1 MLFRKRKPEQQDEN
15 VVRTFEDLTRFPMTF
30 YKTIGEDLY
39 SDRDP
44 NLIRRYLL
52 RFYLV
57 LGFLNFN
64 AYVVGE
70 IAYFIVHITSTTTL
84 LEATAVA
91 PCIGFSFM
99 ADFKQFGLT
108 VNRKRLVKLL
118 DDLKEIFPMEV
129 ETQRIYHVAYYQKHM
144 NRVMTLFTILCM
156 TYTSSFSFY
165 PAIKST
171 IKYYLMGSEIF
182 ERNYGFHIQF
192 PYDAETDLTV
202 YWFSYWGLAHC
213 AYVAGVSYVCVDLLL
228 ITTITQLTMHF
239 NYLADNLEA
248 YDGGEHTDEENIKY
262 LHDLVVYHSRCLD
275 LSEEVNN
282 IFSFLIL
289 WNFIAASLVICFAGF
304 QITASNVEDIVLY
317 FIFFSASLVQVFVV
331 CYYGDEMIS
340 SSSRIGHAAF
350 NQNWLPCSSKYKRIL
365 KYIIMRSQKPASIR
379 PPTFP
384 PISFNTFM
392 KVISMSYQFFALLR
406 TTYYG

>member
-1 MLFRKRKPEQQDEN
+1 MLFRKRKPKSDDE
-15 VVRTFEDLTRFPMTF
+15 VITFDELTRFPMTF

-44 NLIRRYLL
+44 NVIRRYLL

-70 IAYFIVHITSTTTL
+70 IAYFIVHIMSTTTL

-108 VNRKRLVKLL
+108 VNRKRLVRLL
-118 DDLKEIFPMEV
+118 DDLKEIFPLDLEA
-129 ETQRIYHVAYYQKHM
+129 QRKYNVSFYRKHM

-182 ERNYGFHIQF
+182 ERNYGFHILF

-228 ITTITQLTMHF
+228 IATITQLTMHF
-239 NYLADNLEA
+239 NFIANDLEA
-248 YDGGEHTDEENIKY
+248 YEGGDHTDEENIKY
-262 LHDLVVYHSRCLD
+262 LHNLVVYHAR
-275 LSEEVNN
+275 
-282 IFSFLIL
+282 
-289 WNFIAASLVICFAGF
+289 
-304 QITASNVEDIVLY
+304 
-317 FIFFSASLVQVFVV
+317 
-331 CYYGDEMIS
+331 
-340 SSSRIGHAAF
+340 
-350 NQNWLPCSSKYKRIL
+350 
-365 KYIIMRSQKPASIR
+365 
-379 PPTFP
+379 
-384 PISFNTFM
+384 
-392 KVISMSYQFFALLR
+392 ALE
-406 TTYYG
+406 

>member
-1 MLFRKRKPEQQDEN
+1 MFGRKKEKREL
-15 VVRTFEDLTRFPMTF
+15 RTFKDLTRFPLVF

-39 SDRDP
+39 AERDK
-44 NLIRRYLL
+44 NRLRRYLF
-52 RFYLV
+52 RIYLIW
-57 LGFLNFN
+57 GFLNFN

-99 ADFKQFGLT
+99 ADFKQIGMT
-108 VNRKRLVKLL
+108 VNRKTLVKLL
-118 DDLKEIFPMEV
+118 DDLSEMFPLTLEK
-129 ETQRIYHVAYYQKHM
+129 QRSYHVTFYERHM
-144 NRVMTLFTILCM
+144 NSVMTLFTILCM

-171 IKYYLMGSEIF
+171 IKYYFMGSEIF
-182 ERNYGFHIQF
+182 ERNYGFHIYF

-239 NYLADNLEA
+239 NYIADTLEA
-248 YDGGEHTDEENIKY
+248 YNGDDHSDEENVKF
-262 LHDLVVYHSRCLD
+262 LQDLVVYHSRALD

-282 IFSFLIL
+282 IFSFTIL
-289 WNFIAASLVICFAGF
+289 WNFIAASFVICFAGF

-350 NQNWLPCSSKYKRIL
+350 NHNWLSCSTDYKRIL
-365 KYIIMRSQKPASIR
+365 QYIIMRSQKPASIR

-384 PISFNTFM
+384 PISFQTFM

>member
-1 MLFRKRKPEQQDEN
+1 MLFRKRKPKSDDE
-15 VVRTFEDLTRFPMTF
+15 VITFDELTRFPMTF

-44 NLIRRYLL
+44 NVIRRYLL

-70 IAYFIVHITSTTTL
+70 IAYFIVHIMSTTTL

-108 VNRKRLVKLL
+108 VNRKRLVRLL
-118 DDLKEIFPMEV
+118 DDLKEIFPLDLEA
-129 ETQRIYHVAYYQKHM
+129 QRKYNVSFYRKHM

-182 ERNYGFHIQF
+182 ERNYGFHILF

-228 ITTITQLTMHF
+228 IATITQLTMHF
-239 NYLADNLEA
+239 NFIANDLEA
-248 YDGGEHTDEENIKY
+248 YEGGDHTDEENIKY
-262 LHDLVVYHSRCLD
+262 LHNLVVYHARALD

-340 SSSRIGHAAF
+340 SSSRIGHSAF
-350 NQNWLPCSSKYKRIL
+350 NQNWLPCSTKYKRIL
-365 KYIIMRSQKPASIR
+365 QFIIARSQKPASIR

>member
-1 MLFRKRKPEQQDEN
+1 MLFRKRKPKSDDE
-15 VVRTFEDLTRFPMTF
+15 VITFDELTRFPMTF

-44 NLIRRYLL
+44 NVIRRYLL

-70 IAYFIVHITSTTTL
+70 IAYFIVHIMSTTTL

-108 VNRKRLVKLL
+108 VNRKRLVRLL
-118 DDLKEIFPMEV
+118 DDLKEIFPLDV
-129 ETQRIYHVAYYQKHM
+129 EAQRKYNVSFYRKHM
-144 NRVMTLFTILCM
+144 NRVMNLFTILCM

-182 ERNYGFHIQF
+182 ERNYGFHILF

-228 ITTITQLTMHF
+228 IATITQLTMHF
-239 NYLADNLEA
+239 NFIANDLEA
-248 YDGGEHTDEENIKY
+248 YEGGDHTDEENITY
-262 LHDLVVYHSRCLD
+262 LHNLVVYHARALD

-340 SSSRIGHAAF
+340 SSSRIGHSAF
-350 NQNWLPCSSKYKRIL
+350 NQNWLPCSTEYKRIL
-365 KYIIMRSQKPASIR
+365 QFIIARSQKPASIR

>member
-1 MLFRKRKPEQQDEN
+1 MLFSKKSKVKQELFS
-15 VVRTFEDLTRFPMTF
+15 FEDLTRFPMVF

-39 SDRDP
+39 SERDK
-44 NLIRRYLL
+44 NLVRRYLL
-52 RFYLV
+52 RLYLI

-108 VNRKRLVKLL
+108 VNRRKLVNLL
-118 DDLKEIFPMEV
+118 DQLKEIFPMSRE
-129 ETQRIYHVAYYQKHM
+129 QQQAYQVAYYDKHM
-144 NRVMTLFTILCM
+144 NRVMWLFTILCM

-171 IKYYLMGSEIF
+171 IKYYFMGSEIF
-182 ERNYGFHIQF
+182 ERNYGFHILF
-192 PYDAETDLTV
+192 PYDAETDITV
-202 YWFSYWGLAHC
+202 YWISYWGLAHC

-239 NYLADNLEA
+239 NYMADTLAAYNGDEHSVAENLKFA
-248 YDGGEHTDEENIKY
+248 QDF
-262 LHDLVVYHSRCLD
+262 VVYHTRCLE
-275 LSEEVNN
+275 LSEEINN
-282 IFSFLIL
+282 IFSFTIL

-331 CYYGDEMIS
+331 CYYGDEIIS
-340 SSSRIGHAAF
+340 S
-350 NQNWLPCSSKYKRIL
+350 
-365 KYIIMRSQKPASIR
+365 ASIQ
-379 PPTFP
+379 T
-384 PISFNTFM
+384 NN
-392 KVISMSYQFFALLR
+392 ANE
-406 TTYYG
+406 

>member
-1 MLFRKRKPEQQDEN
+1 MLFRKRKPKSDNEVITFDE
-15 VVRTFEDLTRFPMTF
+15 LTRFPITF

-44 NLIRRYLL
+44 NVIRRYLL

-70 IAYFIVHITSTTTL
+70 IAYFIVHIMSTTTL

-108 VNRKRLVKLL
+108 VNRKRLVRLL
-118 DDLKEIFPMEV
+118 DDLKEIFPLDVEV
-129 ETQRIYHVAYYQKHM
+129 QRKYNVSFYRTHM

-182 ERNYGFHIQF
+182 ERNYGFHILF

-213 AYVAGVSYVCVDLLL
+213 AYVAGVSYVCVDLVL
-228 ITTITQLTMHF
+228 IATITQLTMHF
-239 NYLADNLEA
+239 NFIANDLEA
-248 YDGGEHTDEENIKY
+248 YEGGDHTDEENIKY
-262 LHDLVVYHSRCLD
+262 LQDLVVYHARALD

-340 SSSRIGHAAF
+340 SSSRIGHSAF
-350 NQNWLPCSSKYKRIL
+350 NQNWLPCSTKYKRIL
-365 KYIIMRSQKPASIR
+365 QFIIARSQKPASIR

>member
-1 MLFRKRKPEQQDEN
+1 MLFRKRKPKSDDE
-15 VVRTFEDLTRFPMTF
+15 VVSFDDLTRFPMTF

-44 NLIRRYLL
+44 NVIRRYLL

-70 IAYFIVHITSTTTL
+70 IAYFIVHIMSTTTL

-118 DDLKEIFPMEV
+118 DDLKEIYPIDPES
-129 ETQRIYHVAYYQKHM
+129 QAKYHVPYYRKHM

-182 ERNYGFHIQF
+182 ERNYGFHILF

-239 NYLADNLEA
+239 NFIADDLEA
-248 YDGGEHTDEENIKY
+248 YDGGDHTDEENIKY
-262 LHDLVVYHSRCLD
+262 LHDLVVYHARALD

-340 SSSRIGHAAF
+340 SSSRIGHSAF
-350 NQNWLPCSSKYKRIL
+350 NQNWLPCSTKYKRIL
-365 KYIIMRSQKPASIR
+365 KFIIARSHKPASIR

>member
-1 MLFRKRKPEQQDEN
+1 MLFRKRKPKSDDE
-15 VVRTFEDLTRFPMTF
+15 VITFDELTRFPMSF

-44 NLIRRYLL
+44 NVIRRYLL

-70 IAYFIVHITSTTTL
+70 IAYFIVHIMSTTTL

-108 VNRKRLVKLL
+108 VNRKRLVRLL
-118 DDLKEIFPMEV
+118 DDLKEIFPLDV
-129 ETQRIYHVAYYQKHM
+129 EAQRKYNVSFYRTHM

-182 ERNYGFHIQF
+182 ERNYGFHILF

-228 ITTITQLTMHF
+228 IATITQLTMHF
-239 NYLADNLEA
+239 NFIANDLEA
-248 YDGGEHTDEENIKY
+248 YEGGDHTDEENIKY
-262 LHDLVVYHSRCLD
+262 LHNLVVYHARALD

-340 SSSRIGHAAF
+340 SSSRIGHSAF
-350 NQNWLPCSSKYKRIL
+350 NQNWLPCSTKYKRIL
-365 KYIIMRSQKPASIR
+365 QFIIARSQKPASIR

>member
-1 MLFRKRKPEQQDEN
+1 MLFRKRKPKSNNEVITFDE
-15 VVRTFEDLTRFPMTF
+15 LTRFPITF

-44 NLIRRYLL
+44 NVIRRYLL

-70 IAYFIVHITSTTTL
+70 IAYFIVHIMSTTTL

-108 VNRKRLVKLL
+108 VNRKRLVRLL
-118 DDLKEIFPMEV
+118 DDLKEIFPLDV
-129 ETQRIYHVAYYQKHM
+129 EMQRKYNVSFYRKHM

-182 ERNYGFHIQF
+182 ERNYGFHILF

-213 AYVAGVSYVCVDLLL
+213 AYVAGVSYVCVDLVL
-228 ITTITQLTMHF
+228 IATITQLTMHF
-239 NYLADNLEA
+239 NFIANDLEA
-248 YDGGEHTDEENIKY
+248 YEGGDHTDEENIKY
-262 LHDLVVYHSRCLD
+262 LQDLVVYHARALD

-340 SSSRIGHAAF
+340 SSSRIGHSAF
-350 NQNWLPCSSKYKRIL
+350 NQNWLPCSTKYKRIL
-365 KYIIMRSQKPASIR
+365 QFIIARSQKPASIR

>member
-1 MLFRKRKPEQQDEN
+1 MLWFRKKEPRAMDEL
-15 VVRTFEDLTRFPMTF
+15 RTFEDLTRFPLTF

-39 SDRDP
+39 SERDM
-44 NLIRRYLL
+44 NRVRRYLL
-52 RFYLV
+52 RGYLV

-64 AYVVGE
+64 AYVAGE
-70 IAYFIVHITSTTTL
+70 IAYLILNRTATITL
-84 LEATAVA
+84 LEATAVV

-99 ADFKQFGLT
+99 SDFKQLGMTL
-108 VNRKRLVKLL
+108 NRKPLVKML
-118 DDLKEIFPMEV
+118 DDLKELFPMTVQE
-129 ETQRIYHVAYYQKHM
+129 QRAYHVPYYQRHM
-144 NRVMTLFTILCM
+144 NRVMTIFTLLCM

-165 PAIKST
+165 PAVKAT
-171 IKYYLMGSEIF
+171 IKYYFMGSEIF
-182 ERNYGFHIQF
+182 ERNFGFRVYF
-192 PYDAETDLTV
+192 PYDAETDLLV

-239 NYLADNLEA
+239 NYLADTLEA
-248 YDGGEHTDEENIKY
+248 YNGDEHTDEENIKY
-262 LHDLVVYHSRCLD
+262 LHNFVIYHARALD

-282 IFSFLIL
+282 IFRLTIL
-289 WNFIAASLVICFAGF
+289 LNFIAASLVICFAGF
-304 QITASNVEDIVLY
+304 QITGTNVEEIVLY
-317 FIFFSASLVQVFVV
+317 FIFFTASLVQVFVV

-340 SSSRIGHAAF
+340 SSVRIGHAAF

-365 KYIIMRSQKPASIR
+365 QFIIMRSQKPASIR

-406 TTYYG
+406 TYDY

>member
-1 MLFRKRKPEQQDEN
+1 MLFSKKKEKREL
-15 VVRTFEDLTRFPMTF
+15 RTFEDLTRFPMAF

-39 SDRDP
+39 SERDK
-44 NLIRRYLL
+44 NLVRRYLL

-57 LGFLNFN
+57 MGFLNFN

-108 VNRKRLVKLL
+108 VNRGRLVQLL
-118 DDLKEIFPMEV
+118 DDLKALFPTTP
-129 ETQRIYHVAYYQKHM
+129 ETQKAYNVQYYQRHM
-144 NRVMTLFTILCM
+144 NQVMTLFTILCM

-171 IKYYLMGSEIF
+171 IKYYFLGSEIF
-182 ERNYGFHIQF
+182 ERNYGFHIYF

-239 NYLADNLEA
+239 SYMADTLEA
-248 YDGGEHTDEENIKY
+248 YDGDEHTEEENVKY
-262 LHDLVVYHSRCLD
+262 LQDLVVYHARALD
-275 LSEEVNN
+275 LSEEVNS
-282 IFSFLIL
+282 IFSFTIL

-350 NQNWLPCSSKYKRIL
+350 NQNWLPCSTQYKMIL

>member
-1 MLFRKRKPEQQDEN
+1 MFWRKKKQRDEY
-15 VVRTFEDLTRFPMTF
+15 TFEDLTRFPITF

-39 SDRDP
+39 SARDP
-44 NLIRRYLL
+44 NRLRRYLL

-57 LGFLNFN
+57 LGFINFN

-70 IAYFIVHITSTTTL
+70 IAYFIVHILSTTTL

-99 ADFKQFGLT
+99 SDFKQIGMT
-108 VNRKRLVKLL
+108 ANRKALVQLL
-118 DDLKEIFPMEV
+118 DDLCEIFPMTKEK
-129 ETQRIYHVAYYQKHM
+129 QLAYRVAYYKSHM
-144 NRVMTLFTILCM
+144 TRIMWLFTCLCM

-171 IKYYLMGSEIF
+171 IKYYFMGSEIF
-182 ERNYGFHIQF
+182 ERNYGFPILY
-192 PYDAETDLTV
+192 PYDAETDITV
-202 YWFSYWGLAHC
+202 YWVTYWGLAHC

-228 ITTITQLTMHF
+228 ITIITQLTMHF
-239 NYLADNLEA
+239 NYLADTLES
-248 YDGGEHTDEENIKY
+248 YDGDAHSDEENLKFAQNF
-262 LHDLVVYHSRCLD
+262 VVYHSRTLD
-275 LSEEVNN
+275 ICEDVNK
-282 IFSFLIL
+282 IFSLTIL

-331 CYYGDEMIS
+331 CFYGDEMIS
-340 SSSRIGHAAF
+340 SSSRIGESAF
-350 NQNWLPCSSKYKRIL
+350 NHNWLGCDSRYKQ
-365 KYIIMRSQKPASIR
+365 IMRYIMLRSHKPASIR

>member
-1 MLFRKRKPEQQDEN
+1 MLFRKRKPKDEN
-15 VVRTFEDLTRFPMTF
+15 EVRTFEDLTRFPMTF

-44 NLIRRYLL
+44 NLVRRYLL

-70 IAYFIVHITSTTTL
+70 IAYFIIHITSTTTL

-129 ETQRIYHVAYYQKHM
+129 EKQRVYHVAFYQKHM

-171 IKYYLMGSEIF
+171 IKYYFMGSEIF

-192 PYDAETDLTV
+192 PYDAETDITV

-213 AYVAGVSYVCVDLLL
+213 AYVAGVSYVCVDLVL

-239 NYLADNLEA
+239 NYLADSMEA

-262 LHDLVVYHSRCLD
+262 LQDLVVYHSRCLD

-350 NQNWLPCSSKYKRIL
+350 NQNWLPCSTQYKRIL
-365 KYIIMRSQKPASIR
+365 MYIIMRSQKPASIR

>member
-1 MLFRKRKPEQQDEN
+1 MLFRKRKPKGDDE
-15 VVRTFEDLTRFPMTF
+15 VLTFDELTRFPMTF

-44 NLIRRYLL
+44 NVIRRYLL

-70 IAYFIVHITSTTTL
+70 IAYFIVHIMSTTTL

-108 VNRKRLVKLL
+108 VNKQRLVKLL
-118 DDLKEIFPMEV
+118 DDLKEMYPVDIES
-129 ETQRIYHVAYYQKHM
+129 QRKYQVPYYRKHM
-144 NRVMTLFTILCM
+144 NSVMTLFTILCM

-171 IKYYLMGSEIF
+171 VKYYLMGSEIF
-182 ERNYGFHIQF
+182 ERNYGFHILF

-239 NYLADNLEA
+239 NFIANDLEA

-262 LHDLVVYHSRCLD
+262 LHDLVVYHARALD
-275 LSEEVNN
+275 LSEEVNS

-340 SSSRIGHAAF
+340 SSSRIGHSAF
-350 NQNWLPCSSKYKRIL
+350 NQNWLPCSTKYKRIL
-365 KYIIMRSQKPASIR
+365 KFIIARSHKPASIR

>member
-1 MLFRKRKPEQQDEN
+1 MLFRKSKPKDEDE
-15 VVRTFEDLTRFPMTF
+15 VVTFEELTSFPMKF

-44 NLIRRYLL
+44 NVCRRYLL

-70 IAYFIVHITSTTTL
+70 IAYFIVHIMSTTTL

-108 VNRKRLVKLL
+108 VNRKRLVQLL
-118 DDLKEIFPMEV
+118 DDLKEIYPVDLES
-129 ETQRIYHVAYYQKHM
+129 QRKYHVPFYQKHM
-144 NRVMTLFTILCM
+144 SRVMNLFTILCM

-171 IKYYLMGSEIF
+171 IKYYLLGSEIF
-182 ERNYGFHIQF
+182 ERNYGFHILF
-192 PYDAETDLTV
+192 PYDAETDLRV
-202 YWFSYWGLAHC
+202 YWVSYWGLAHC

-239 NYLADNLEA
+239 NFIADDLEA
-248 YDGGEHTDEENIKY
+248 YDGGEHTDEENIQY
-262 LHDLVVYHSRCLD
+262 LHNLVVYHARALD

-340 SSSRIGHAAF
+340 SSSRIGHSAF
-350 NQNWLPCSSKYKRIL
+350 NQNWLPTSTKYKRIL
-365 KYIIMRSQKPASIR
+365 KFIIMRSQKPASIR